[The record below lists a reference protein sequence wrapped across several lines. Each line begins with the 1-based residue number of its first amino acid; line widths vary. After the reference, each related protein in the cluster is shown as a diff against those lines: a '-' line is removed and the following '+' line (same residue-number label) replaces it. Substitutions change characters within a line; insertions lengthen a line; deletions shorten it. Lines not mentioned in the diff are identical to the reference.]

1 MNELLETPMFG
12 ILLSLVAFELG
23 TLIGKKTKLAI
34 MNPLLIAN
42 VLIIAF
48 LLLTGIKLETYDI
61 GGRYISFFL
70 GPATVV
76 LALPLYRQISSLKT
90 NWFPILCGIA
100 LGSLACMAFVVL
112 AAKLFGFSQE
122 LIVSLIP
129 KSITT
134 PMGIEVARQLGGNSS
149 IAVAGIVATG
159 ISGAIIGPALCRFF
173 RVKDPVAKG
182 VAAGT
187 ASHAI
192 GTSRAMEFGEV
203 QGAMA
208 SLSIGIAGVFTSVA
222 APFIIRLFA

>member
-1 MNELLETPMFG
+1 MNDLLETPLFG
-12 ILLSLVAFELG
+12 ILLSLIAFEVG
-23 TLIGKKTKLAI
+23 TLIGKKTRLAI

-42 VLIIAF
+42 VLIVAF

-61 GGRYISFFL
+61 GGRYISCFL

-76 LALPLYRQISSLKT
+76 LALPLYRQISKLKT

-100 LGSLACMAFVVL
+100 LGSLACMVFVVL
-112 AAKLFGFSQE
+112 SAKLLGFSQE
-122 LIVSLIP
+122 LIVSLLP

-134 PMGIEVARQLGGNSS
+134 PMGIEVARQLGGNPS

-159 ISGAIIGPALCRFF
+159 ISGAIMGPAVCKVF
-173 RVKDPVAKG
+173 KITDAVAKG
-182 VAAGT
+182 ISAGT

-192 GTSRAMEFGEV
+192 GTSRAMEFGEI

-208 SLSIGIAGVFTSVA
+208 SLSIGIAGVFTSIL
-222 APFIIRLFA
+222 APFLIRILA